1 MAQDPFAM
9 NQRRS
14 RTAFILLVVTVV
26 IVMITLVGLSF
37 VVTLSTEN
45 KAVHLQGDQL
55 QLEQTLASGVEL
67 LRAVSRS
74 SPDEQRQGGGVEFN
88 ASLFQDR
95 TLTADEPAADGAFFR
110 IVSPQITGDTVAG
123 WRFGVE
129 DESARLN
136 LATLLDWERQ
146 ESGAATRA
154 LLNLP
159 GMTEAVADA
168 ILDWID
174 TDATPRPAGAE
185 ADYYASRGLPYE
197 PRNGVPAVLEEL
209 LLVRDVSR
217 QQLFGA
223 ETASA
228 DRAKDALPW
237 ALLLT
242 GYSAERN
249 TSAEGR
255 PRIHLNQRELAKLHG
270 QLREVFDPEWA
281 DFIIAFRQYGPAEPA
296 AGAGPPPGFPASPPP
311 FPPPSGEPAARK
323 PPPDHAAG
331 QPPPPGESPAHRLPP
346 GRAEQRPAIDLTV
359 PATHE
364 LTSILDVVGVS
375 VSLPR
380 KADAN
385 AAGSA
390 GAEPIIWPSPLEN
403 QPDWLRAELPRLLD
417 LTTTTE
423 QTVLRGR
430 INVRQAPRCVLLGIP
445 GMDPA
450 LVDRIVAVRHT
461 VSGGAQAADRHA
473 LWLLHEGLVDLA
485 RMKTLLPYITGG
497 GDVVRAQVVA
507 RHERSRLKARAEV
520 VIDATATPPRQVYY
534 KDLSW
539 LSQNAEPE
547 AEGSAEGE

>member
-1 MAQDPFAM
+1 M

-14 RTAFILLVVTVV
+14 RTGFILLVVTVV

-67 LRAVSRS
+67 LRAISRS
-74 SPDEQRQGGGVEFN
+74 PLDQQRQSGGVELN
-88 ASLFQDR
+88 ASLFHDR
-95 TLTADEPAADGAFFR
+95 TLVAEEPAADGAFFR
-110 IVSPQITGDTVAG
+110 IVSPQISGDTLAG
-123 WRFGVE
+123 WRFGVQ

-146 ESGAATRA
+146 ESGAAARA
-154 LLNLP
+154 LLYLP
-159 GMTEAVADA
+159 GMTEALADA

-217 QQLFGA
+217 RQFFGA
-223 ETASA
+223 ESASA
-228 DRAKDALPW
+228 DGAKDALPW
-237 ALLLT
+237 AMLLT
-242 GYSAERN
+242 VYSAERN
-249 TSAEGR
+249 TTVEGR
-255 PRIHLNQRELAKLHG
+255 PRIHLNQRDLTRLHS
-270 QLREVFDPEWA
+270 QLREVFDPAWA
-281 DFIIAFRQYGPAEPA
+281 DFIIAFRQYGPVETA
-296 AGAGPPPGFPASPPP
+296 AGASPPP
-311 FPPPSGEPAARK
+311 EFPAPPPPPPPEFPAPPPKFPPPGEPAARNS
-323 PPPDHAAG
+323 PPD
-331 QPPPPGESPAHRLPP
+331 
-346 GRAEQRPAIDLTV
+346 RAENRPAIDLAV
-359 PATHE
+359 PAAHE
-364 LTSILDVVGVS
+364 LKSILDVVGVN
-375 VSLPR
+375 VAIPR

-385 AAGSA
+385 AAGAA
-390 GAEPIIWPSPLEN
+390 GAEPIVLPSPLEN
-403 QPDWLRAELPRLLD
+403 RPDWLRTELPRLLD

-423 QTVLRGR
+423 QTVIRGR
-430 INVRQAPRCVLLGIP
+430 INVREAPRCVLLGIP
-445 GMDPA
+445 GIDPS

-461 VSGGAQAADRHA
+461 ASSDAQAADRHA
-473 LWLLHEGLVDLA
+473 LWLLNEGLVELA
-485 RMKTLLPYITGG
+485 RMKALLPYITGG

-520 VIDATATPPRQVYY
+520 VIDATVAPPRQVYY

-539 LSQNAEPE
+539 LSQNPEPE
-547 AEGSAEGE
+547 ADGSAEMRELRYGPGARD